1 MTQQQT
7 PKKAPETLP
16 ETTSVAETETKES
29 ALGTESVAR
38 SSSSIWR
45 WSKRL
50 LMVGMILPLLL
61 FLGFAAAISLID
73 FNQYKPQIEQEVT
86 ERTGHQFDIEGAIEV
101 SVFPFTF
108 SLEKVSL
115 KNREDFAEAFGQND
129 MLSVKRIQVEV
140 SMWDLFIHKR
150 LSVKGLELIEP
161 NLVLLRNA
169 HGDNW
174 QRLATTVFPSIHTS
188 DLRKQVKSLEAQER
202 WEHYLVKA
210 ALAPEVANAEKI
222 PLPSAEDL
230 SVPSDNSTLSPPS
243 ASLDSSAPA
252 WQFDS
257 VVIQNGRFEL
267 QDSVVNHQAVVSELN
282 LLAFHVKLGEPFK
295 IRTDFAYHNTLQA
308 RHYGFDVAA
317 MLDISQ
323 GLKRWQVND
332 WQGVM
337 KLKLPEEQK
346 VPEMRLVTEGE
357 SFNLNLQEDRIQVVK
372 ARLNA
377 LGSQMT
383 ASFSGS
389 YGAQANLYGDLLVNG
404 FNVQNWARHLGL
416 QVPEFVNK
424 KALTEVK
431 GQISWELKNQR
442 LNFDDIQLSWDR
454 STLTGNMRRERIGT
468 DSRYHFDLAIDQ
480 LNLED
485 YRALRTDSSGSVSDT
500 PGDNSYLPLAVPIST
515 LRALNA
521 EGVVKVAA
529 LRAWGVD
536 TQDVVMQLQAEQ
548 GTLTLAPFNAQLYQG
563 KLESSLILN
572 VNGETPSYHWQGKIQ
587 QVDFGALSTAAW
599 QASPLDGLYDAKFDL
614 KTLGTNGRVLRQNL
628 QGSLLVDMR
637 NGHFYGFD
645 LDRALSGQG
654 MQFTDKWPYQRLIL
668 EGKWTN
674 GIYLA
679 KKVQVKA
686 QGLQAKGQ
694 AKVDL
699 NRLQVEAPLSLTL
712 TKPPRSFAFLKG
724 VILPLLYQG
733 ALDQP
738 HWTVDLSRLK

>member
-1 MTQQQT
+1 MTQEQT
-7 PKKAPETLP
+7 PKKASETAA
-16 ETTSVAETETKES
+16 ETTSVTETEIKES
-29 ALGTESVAR
+29 GQGAESSQR
-38 SSSSIWR
+38 SPSSIWR

-50 LMVGMILPLLL
+50 LMVGMIIPLLL

-115 KNREDFAEAFGQND
+115 KNREDFAEAFGQSD
-129 MLSVKRIQVEV
+129 MLSVKRVQVEV

-169 HGDNW
+169 QGDNW
-174 QRLATTVFPSIHTS
+174 QRLASAVFPSIHYS
-188 DLRKQVKSLEAQER
+188 NLHRHVNSMSAEEEWKY
-202 WEHYLVKA
+202 YLVKA
-210 ALAPEVANAEKI
+210 ALTPDVANAEKT
-222 PLPSAEDL
+222 PLPKAEDL
-230 SVPSDNSTLSPPS
+230 SDPS
-243 ASLDSSAPA
+243 ASSALPAPSTSPAPA

-267 QDSVVNHQAVVSELN
+267 QDAVVNHQAVVSELN

-317 MLDISQ
+317 MLDVSQ
-323 GLKRWQVND
+323 GLKRWRVDD

-357 SFNLNLQEDRIQVVK
+357 SFSLNLQEDRIQVVK

-383 ASFSGS
+383 TSFSGT
-389 YGAQANLYGDLLVNG
+389 YGVQANLYGDLLVNG
-404 FNVQNWARHLGL
+404 VNVQNWARHLGV

-431 GQISWELKNQR
+431 GQIGWELKNQL

-454 STLTGNMRRERIGT
+454 STLTGNMQREQIGT
-468 DSRYHFDLAIDQ
+468 DSRYRFDLAIDQ

-485 YRALRTDSSGSVSDT
+485 YRALRTDSSGSVT
-500 PGDNSYLPLAVPIST
+500 KTTEDNSYLPLAVPIST
-515 LRALNA
+515 LRSLNA
-521 EGVVKVAA
+521 EGALKVTE
-529 LRAWGVD
+529 LQAWGVE
-536 TQDVVMQLQAEQ
+536 TQDVVMQLQAKQ
-548 GTLTLAPFNAQLYQG
+548 GALTLAPFNAQLYQG
-563 KLESSLILN
+563 KLESSLNLD
-572 VNGETPSYHWQGKIQ
+572 VSGDTPSYRWQGKMQ
-587 QVDFGALSTAAW
+587 QVDFAALSTAAW

-614 KTLGTNGRVLRQNL
+614 KTRGTNGQVLRQNL
-628 QGSLLVDMR
+628 QGSLSVNMQ

-654 MQFTDKWPYQRLIL
+654 MQSSDKWPYQSLSVD
-668 EGKWTN
+668 GKWTN
-674 GIYLA
+674 GVYQA

-712 TKPPRSFAFLKG
+712 TKPPKSFAFLKG
-724 VILPLLYQG
+724 VSLPLLYQG

-738 HWTVDLSRLK
+738 YWTVDLSRLK